1 MDLNLEK
8 GIVTKMKKK
17 FFFKY
22 QKNVNEHEKTLK
34 SNQKYK
40 TFTFSLTNWQGYFIC

>member
-22 QKNVNEHEKTLK
+22 QKNVN
-34 SNQKYK
+34 NQWTWKNTQK
-40 TFTFSLTNWQGYFIC
+40 